1 MKIYK
6 YVVAAALPLVFA
18 AGCETTPETQAKID
32 QAISTA
38 NDAKAAATKASAAA
52 TKASAAAQAAANAAN
67 RAAAEAKAAGDKAD
81 RIFQKNLRK

>member
-6 YVVAAALPLVFA
+6 YAIAAALPLVFA
-18 AGCETTPETQAKID
+18 VGCETTQETQAKID

-38 NDAKAAATKASAAA
+38 NDAKAAAMKAS
-52 TKASAAAQAAANAAN
+52 AAQAAANAAN

>member
-6 YVVAAALPLVFA
+6 YIAAAALPLIFA

-38 NDAKAAATKASAAA
+38 NDAKAAAN
-52 TKASAAAQAAANAAN
+52 KASAAAQAAANAAN

>member
-6 YVVAAALPLVFA
+6 YVAAAALPLIFA
-18 AGCETTPETQAKID
+18 AGCETTPETQTKID
-32 QAISTA
+32 QAVSTA
-38 NDAKAAATKASAAA
+38 NDAKAAAKDANAAA
-52 TKASAAAQAAANAAN
+52 MKASAAAQAAANAAN